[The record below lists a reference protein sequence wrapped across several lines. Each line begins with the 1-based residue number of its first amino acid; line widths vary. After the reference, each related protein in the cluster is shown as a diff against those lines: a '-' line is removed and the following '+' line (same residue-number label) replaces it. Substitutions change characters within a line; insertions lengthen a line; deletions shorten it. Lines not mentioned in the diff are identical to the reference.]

1 MVKPFNAPSLP
12 GVYLMKDTA
21 GGIIYIG
28 KAKDIKKRVASYFRE
43 NADLPEK
50 TIRQVA
56 ETDTVEFIVTDNEI
70 EALVLEANLIRKNRP
85 KYNIDLKD
93 SFRYAYVLVTAE
105 EFPRLLTVR
114 KLSGKEKGKVL
125 GPFVFGEQRAIA
137 MSALRKTFKIRT
149 CKHIPKRECLLYHIG
164 QCSAPC
170 IGKISKEEYKANIDA
185 AVRSLEGNNET
196 LILELGKRMA
206 EASKSQRFEEALKLR
221 EQIKA
226 LGGLG
231 EEQKMEKRMAFDQDF
246 IGFAADRK
254 MACGQVFN
262 LTRGT
267 IKQRQTFRFDATAEL
282 VPQFLREYYS
292 YAHIPEEIVLAQE
305 LEEAAALE
313 EYLST
318 KAGKKVHIVVPKK
331 GSKKELLDLVEKNAA
346 IALNTTVSP
355 ALGELKS
362 ALRLPLLPRI
372 MECFDISNIG
382 SENTVASMVRFKD
395 GAPDKDNYRQFRMRT
410 LTGQNDFDAIK
421 EAVGRRYRRLL
432 EENQQLPDLIVIDG
446 GKGQLHAAIEA
457 LLELGERDIPIISL
471 AKKNEEVYMPTRS
484 MPVVLDKKS
493 AGLKLLQAIRDE
505 AHRFAKRYHTKLRSN
520 EFIADSKN
528 TR

>member
-12 GVYLMKDTA
+12 GVYIMKDAA
-21 GGIIYIG
+21 GQIIYIG
-28 KAKDIKKRVASYFRE
+28 KAKDIKKRVASYFGNRQDM
-43 NADLPEK
+43 AEK
-50 TIRQVA
+50 TIRQME
-56 ETDTVEFIVTDNEI
+56 ETDSIEFIVTDNEI
-70 EALVLEANLIRKNRP
+70 EALVLESNLIKKNRP

-93 SFRYAYVLVTAE
+93 SFRYAYVQVTDE
-105 EFPRLLTVR
+105 EFPRLITIR
-114 KLSGKEKGKVL
+114 KLSGKERGKIL
-125 GPFVFGEQRAIA
+125 GPFVFGEQRAVA

-149 CKHIPKRECLLYHIG
+149 CKHLPKRECLLYHIG
-164 QCSAPC
+164 QCAGPC
-170 IGKISKEEYKANIDA
+170 IGKISKEDYKANIGS
-185 AVRSLEGNNET
+185 AVRSLEGNNEE
-196 LILELGKRMA
+196 LIMELAKRMA
-206 EASKSQRFEEALKLR
+206 DASKDRRFEEALKLR

-231 EEQKMEKRMAFDQDF
+231 EEQKMEKRLAFDQDY

-254 MACGQVFN
+254 VACAQVFN

-267 IKQRQTFRFDATAEL
+267 IKQRQTFRFDATADL
-282 VPQFLREYYS
+282 VRQFLREYYS

-305 LEEAAALE
+305 LEDAQATE
-313 EYLST
+313 EYLS
-318 KAGKKVHIVVPKK
+318 KNAGKRVHIVVPKK

-362 ALRLPLLPRI
+362 ALRLPLLPRV
-372 MECFDISNIG
+372 MECFDISNLQ

-432 EENQQLPDLIVIDG
+432 EENAQLPDLIVIDG

-471 AKKNEEVYMPTRS
+471 AKKNEEVYLPTRS
-484 MPVVLDKKS
+484 MPVVLDRKS

-505 AHRFAKRYHTKLRSN
+505 AHRFAKRYHTKLRTN
-520 EFIADSKN
+520 EFIVEK
-528 TR
+528 